1 MKTSHLVIGAVVLG
15 GVALVWYM
23 HSKSDTTTTQP
34 QATAPAGNGTLT
46 AIGQGFGIV
55 SQASTIFSNVT
66 AAIDNLSDS

>member
-23 HSKSDTTTTQP
+23 HSKSDTTTRP